1 MNKNPKSDFL
11 DKSKKEE
18 MEIMRIWRK
27 TLIKIR
33 DDELVVGDQ
42 IKVKLRDGRKYF
54 MTAVERQGDKMLV
67 VFDECVAEKTLV
79 NTEREYAWETC
90 DLRKWL
96 NGEFFSQAFTEKEA
110 ESIMIVSLKTEC
122 KGGFFGGLFGSKIK
136 ETKDHVFLLAADEA
150 EMLFGN
156 ESKRK
161 AKATP
166 WAVQNLAYAD
176 SENGI
181 CWWWLRTPGKKSGC
195 AACVCEG
202 SVNTEGVQIDY
213 SSNSVRPVIRL
224 NLYDYARIIQE
235 ETNAQ

>member
-18 MEIMRIWRK
+18 MEIMRVWRK

-79 NTEREYAWETC
+79 NTERECAWETC

-96 NGEFFSQAFTEKEA
+96 NTEFYALLPAKITRRIVPD
-110 ESIMIVSLKTEC
+110 ESSDLVTLLSSEQ
-122 KGGFFGGLFGSKIK
+122 LFGVDAEGNDCSGQIEYFKSEK
-136 ETKDHVFLLAADEA
+136 NRVAEFEGETCWYWTK
-150 EMLFGN
+150 
-156 ESKRK
+156 
-161 AKATP
+161 TP
-166 WAVQNLAYAD
+166 HA
-176 SENGI
+176 
-181 CWWWLRTPGKKSGC
+181 
-195 AACVCEG
+195 
-202 SVNTEGVQIDY
+202 
-213 SSNSVRPVIRL
+213 SNSNNARSVRTDGTLNYTSAYYGYRGVRPACL
-224 NLYDYARIIQE
+224 IQLRPE
-235 ETNAQ
+235 GGPDSSDMESLTD